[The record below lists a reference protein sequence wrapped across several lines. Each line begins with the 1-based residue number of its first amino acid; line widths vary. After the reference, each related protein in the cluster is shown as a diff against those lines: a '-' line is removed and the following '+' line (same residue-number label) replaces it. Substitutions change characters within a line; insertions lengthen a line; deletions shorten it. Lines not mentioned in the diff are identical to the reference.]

1 MHLRSSPVLGFLVLA
16 WATAAGCGGQTA
28 AASGRGT
35 LSVAVAFYPLE
46 EIVRNVGGEQ
56 VRVVDLTPPG
66 GEPHDLDLTPER
78 AADLERADVAFYLGQ
93 GFQPAVEKAVA
104 GLPGRVAKVDLLS
117 RIDLLPVTPV
127 LTGTNGEVDGEEL
140 AGGKDPHVWVDPEN
154 MVALT
159 TAVAETLDAA
169 DPAHAAD
176 HARGANA

>member
-1 MHLRSSPVLGFLVLA
+1 MASRPIRSL
-16 WATAAGCGGQTA
+16 A
-28 AASGRGT
+28 AALASGT
-35 LSVAVAFYPLE
+35 SA
-46 EIVRNVGGEQ
+46 N
-56 VRVVDLTPPG
+56 
-66 GEPHDLDLTPER
+66 
-78 AADLERADVAFYLGQ
+78 Q
-93 GFQPAVEKAVA
+93 GQPAPLTAHVTFLT
-104 GLPGRVAKVDLLS
+104 GGGSLTGTTVDFLEG
-117 RIDLLPVTPV
+117 VTPV